1 MTKLELPHKR
11 SALERLLELG
21 LVQIGL
27 DARHED
33 VQVPPHLVND
43 LQLRLN
49 LSYRFGLPL
58 DLGEW
63 GLNTI
68 LTFSGTN
75 YECLI
80 PWECIYLMISH
91 VSGESLLYPSDVPP
105 ELLTNLAPNSDEEM
119 LHVEEDGRPDL
130 HLAYVDPAGETP
142 EDPTPPSKP
151 GNKTKKSATKPKV
164 KTRNHLRVVK

>member
-1 MTKLELPHKR
+1 MAKLELPHKR

-27 DARHED
+27 DARNDE

-58 DLGEW
+58 DLDDW
-63 GLNTI
+63 GINTT

-75 YECLI
+75 HDCLI
-80 PWECIYLMISH
+80 PWSCVYLMISH

-105 ELLTNLAPNSDEEM
+105 ELLANLAPNSDEEM
-119 LHVEEDGRPDL
+119 MQREDDGEPSLR
-130 HLAYVDPAGETP
+130 LAYVNVNNEDGDDEP
-142 EDPTPPSKP
+142 EPPKKKTAKP
-151 GNKTKKSATKPKV
+151 KPKTKPKS
-164 KTRNHLRVVK
+164 KSRNHLRVVK